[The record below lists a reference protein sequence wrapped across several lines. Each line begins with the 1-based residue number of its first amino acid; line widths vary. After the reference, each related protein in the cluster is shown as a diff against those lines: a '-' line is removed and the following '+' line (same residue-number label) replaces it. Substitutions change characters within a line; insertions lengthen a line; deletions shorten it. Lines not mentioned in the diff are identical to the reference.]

1 MSTTTNTNGYSNL
14 LTSSTSS
21 TSSST
26 SSTSTKGTGSS
37 STLGKD
43 DFLSLL
49 LTELQHQD
57 PTSPMDSDKILTQTS
72 QLASLEASENTTTAL
87 TNLSEKLT
95 ASTDMNA
102 VSAIGKMASL
112 GSSAITLTNGAA
124 AYEVYFPTEVTD
136 GTMTIKNTSGTTVKT
151 IDLGDAIAGKS
162 GVVAFSWDGIDN
174 NGTQLKDGAY
184 SVTATYTDS
193 TGAAK
198 TTQAG
203 VYPVESVRYQ
213 DGSTYV
219 KLGSNYYAIG
229 DVVEFYDKSLI

>member
-1 MSTTTNTNGYSNL
+1 MATGYENLISGSNSTANTT
-14 LTSSTSS
+14 TSST
-21 TSSST
+21 TSSS
-26 SSTSTKGTGSS
+26 SS
-37 STLGKD
+37 SLNKD

-57 PTSPMDSDKILTQTS
+57 PTDPMDSDKILTQTS

-87 TNLSEKLT
+87 TELSDKLT

-112 GSSAITLTNGAA
+112 GSSAITLSSSNADF
-124 AYEVYFPTEVTD
+124 EVYFPTEITD
-136 GTMTIKNTSGTTVKT
+136 GTMTIKDTNGNTVKT
-151 IDLGDAIAGKS
+151 IDLGDAAAGKS
-162 GVVAFSWDGIDN
+162 GVVAFNWDGIDN
-174 NGTQLKDGAY
+174 DGNQLDDGYY
-184 SVTATYTDS
+184 SVTATYTDAN
-193 TGAAK
+193 GDAK
-198 TTQAG
+198 TTQTG

-219 KLGSNYYAIG
+219 KLGSNYYAIS

>member
-1 MSTTTNTNGYSNL
+1 MATTTNTNGYSNL
-14 LTSSTSS
+14 LKTDTSSTTNTKSS
-21 TSSST
+21 ATSSS
-26 SSTSTKGTGSS
+26 SS
-37 STLGKD
+37 SLNKD

-57 PTSPMDSDKILTQTS
+57 PTDPMDSDKILTQTS

-87 TNLSEKLT
+87 TELSDKLT

-112 GSSAITLTNGAA
+112 GSSAITLSSSNADF
-124 AYEVYFPTEVTD
+124 EVYFPTEITD
-136 GTMTIKNTSGTTVKT
+136 GTMTIKDTNGNTVKT
-151 IDLGDAIAGKS
+151 IDLGDAAAGKS
-162 GVVAFSWDGIDN
+162 GVVAFNWDGIDN
-174 NGTQLKDGAY
+174 DGNQLDDGYY
-184 SVTATYTDS
+184 SVTATYTDAN
-193 TGAAK
+193 GDAK
-198 TTQAG
+198 TTQTG

-219 KLGSNYYAIG
+219 KLGSNYYAIS